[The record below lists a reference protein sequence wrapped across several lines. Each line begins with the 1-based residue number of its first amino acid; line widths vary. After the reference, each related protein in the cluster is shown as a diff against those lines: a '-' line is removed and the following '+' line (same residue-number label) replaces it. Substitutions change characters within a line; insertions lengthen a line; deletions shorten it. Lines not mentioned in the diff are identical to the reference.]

1 MLFHYIKTLGHEIL
15 FIYFRKTPAADQG
28 LFRYTVRI
36 SLIIKMLHCY
46 EAEMNG
52 LKYPVPQN
60 RTVVNS
66 VIFEKELTK
75 RELER
80 PLRYV
85 RVNTRTVIGTRED
98 LSDDEV
104 RKRFNDNLKLS
115 PYFNPKKFF
124 VLSRG
129 RWQ

>member
-1 MLFHYIKTLGHEIL
+1 M
-15 FIYFRKTPAADQG
+15 
-28 LFRYTVRI
+28 
-36 SLIIKMLHCY
+36 
-46 EAEMNG
+46 
-52 LKYPVPQN
+52 
-60 RTVVNS
+60 NS
-66 VIFEKELTK
+66 VIFERELTK
-75 RELER
+75 KDLER
-80 PLRYV
+80 QLKYV
-85 RVNTRTVIGTRED
+85 RVNTRTVVGTRED